1 MIDAKLLHGENLAE
15 SRRELALEIQKT
27 RQEGLEV
34 IVIEAKKSDLT
45 NIRSALESNSLFGK
59 EKLIVLE
66 NFFSLPDSSFK
77 RKTLVYFKKG
87 QFHHRVLFWEE
98 KTIQKIPLTIPA
110 RLFRLDPALFR
121 FLDNLCEGSKKE
133 NLERLAQAKEKE
145 KPEMIFFMIRRQ
157 IRLLILA
164 ADLGEKGLSGLAP
177 WQKGKLLHQAKQF
190 HLDHLLT
197 LYGNLLNIDYEQKT
211 SRDPFKLYAR
221 LDLFVA
227 EI

>member
-1 MIDAKLLHGENLAE
+1 MINAKLLHGENLAE
-15 SRRELALEIQKT
+15 SRLELALEIQKA

-34 IVIEAKKSDLT
+34 IIIEAKKSDLT

-66 NFFSLPDSSFK
+66 NFFSLPDSAFK
-77 RKTLVYFKKG
+77 RKALAYFKKG
-87 QFHHRVLFWEE
+87 QFQHKIIFWEE
-98 KTIQKIPLTIPA
+98 KTIKNLPLAIPA

-121 FLDNLCEGSKKE
+121 FLDSLSEGKKKE
-133 NLERLAQAKEKE
+133 NLEGLFGAKKKEKT
-145 KPEMIFFMIRRQ
+145 EMIFFMIRRQ

-164 ADLGEKGLSGLAP
+164 ADLGEKGLTGLAP
-177 WQKGKLLHQAKQF
+177 WQKGKFLNQAKQF
-190 HLDHLLT
+190 HLDHLLI
-197 LYGNLLNIDYEQKT
+197 LYGNLLNIDYEQKI
-211 SRDPFKLYAR
+211 SRDPFKLHAR